1 MIKISTTEQVEEL
14 KQQVSAFE
22 ESLTSSRYVS
32 MSQRKKTQ
40 FFQDF
45 LKHLSQ
51 SLLSITLMPES
62 NGISLERLYE
72 MQEEQEALFLTKYS
86 KVNANFILGHI
97 DLQDKYNEVSESNV
111 RMSDELVLKLK
122 RIEEDASQ
130 IKKLGSELQSCQT
143 DLSSK
148 SETIAL
154 VQDELELLY
163 INHLQEKAMLKS
175 QNQLLLQQVY
185 ALQEQ
190 LADKLDGA
198 DTSFLHNY
206 ENQLSKLKQQLYD
219 VQDELVRMYEQG
231 AHEAGSL
238 QRKLG
243 AAELVKS
250 GLVYQLGS
258 VLVSGAK
265 HRQVAQIPLGVLKV
279 TKEHLIKVISDEI
292 TAHEN
297 LDEFTDAQKGEL
309 AKRHLSYRI
318 GKTVLKDLK
327 GLSRLK
333 KLPIDLM
340 NEVLAFNDE
349 KKRIEMTDKGEQS

>member
-1 MIKISTTEQVEEL
+1 MIKLSATEQVEEL
-14 KQQVSAFE
+14 KREIFDFE
-22 ESLTSSRYVS
+22 ESLTSPRYHS

-40 FFQDF
+40 VLQDF

-51 SLLSITLMPES
+51 SVLSITFKSKS
-62 NGISLERLYE
+62 NGISLEQLYG

-97 DLQDKYNEVSESNV
+97 DLQDKYNELNESHV
-111 RMSDELVLKLK
+111 RMSDELALKLK

-130 IKKLGSELQSCQT
+130 IKQLRSELQFCQN

-148 SETIAL
+148 SETISL

-163 INHLQEKAMLKS
+163 INHLQEKAKWKS

-190 LADKLDGA
+190 LTDKIDDA
-198 DTSFLHNY
+198 HTSFERNY
-206 ENQLSKLKQQLYD
+206 EAQLSKLKQQLYD
-219 VQDELVRMYEQG
+219 VQDELVRMYDQG
-231 AHEAGSL
+231 VHEAGSL

-292 TAHEN
+292 TAHES

-309 AKRHLSYRI
+309 AKQHLSYRI

-327 GLSRLK
+327 GLNRLK
-333 KLPIDLM
+333 KLPVDLIK
-340 NEVLAFNDE
+340 EVLAFNDE
-349 KKRIEMTDKGEQS
+349 KKRIEMTDKEEQS